1 MRNHP
6 PKPLPSH
13 PNKTESGHE
22 DADCH
27 RCFGSLFCVCCRC
40 VCNGHPRHWWV
51 GLVPLRRPLVRAI
64 MEQQMT
70 HPDQS
75 SPQAVWF
82 TFASSGA
89 DNRTST
95 NSPQHDAF
103 KGSAILP
110 HRSENVRMKLPRHPE
125 PKPNKLENASRGS
138 KPILIAH
145 HVPSLRSLP
154 SQLWFEHVGPGGV
167 LPRCFPGLFP
177 QSFQDSHAEVSQRF
191 PSIACQGVSLFN
203 LLCSLVLHVLNNGME
218 KIRYVRNSIGKFQ
231 HEYQYRSPNSEEQ
244 DSACGSLP
252 ISGGTYS
259 PRIPEAR
266 VVVQQNA

>member
-1 MRNHP
+1 MR
-6 PKPLPSH
+6 
-13 PNKTESGHE
+13 T
-22 DADCH
+22 
-27 RCFGSLFCVCCRC
+27 
-40 VCNGHPRHWWV
+40 
-51 GLVPLRRPLVRAI
+51 
-64 MEQQMT
+64 
-70 HPDQS
+70 S
-75 SPQAVWF
+75 SP
-82 TFASSGA
+82 
-89 DNRTST
+89 NL
-95 NSPQHDAF
+95 PQHDAF

-125 PKPNKLENASRGS
+125 PKPNKLEDTSRGS

-145 HVPSLRSLP
+145 HVPSLRSLLT
-154 SQLWFEHVGPGGV
+154 QLWFEHVAWGSVSPP
-167 LPRCFPGLFP
+167 LPQAFH
-177 QSFQDSHAEVSQRF
+177 QSRQDNRADVSQRF
-191 PSIACQGVSLFN
+191 PSTACQGVSLFN

-252 ISGGTYS
+252 IGGGTYS